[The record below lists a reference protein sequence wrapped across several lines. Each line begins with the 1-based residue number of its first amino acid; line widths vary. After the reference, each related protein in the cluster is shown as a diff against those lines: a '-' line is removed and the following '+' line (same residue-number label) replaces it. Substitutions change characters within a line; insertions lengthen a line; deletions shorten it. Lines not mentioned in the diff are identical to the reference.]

1 MVLDTLTNLPSY
13 NALNSHF
20 AKVCAYL
27 KEAHLSGLPEGRY
40 PIDGDNAYLMI
51 SERDLKKP
59 ADAALEVHDRYIDI
73 QIVLSGREGFGWKD
87 RSRCAAPRGAMNT
100 EKDVMFYDDEPS
112 TYFTLGEGEIGI
124 FFPPGC
130 ACAVGGR
137 RPREKGGG
145 QGESGVTGRNREGKP
160 GSFAESVG
168 IGLLARLKFLKT
180 YKHIKSW

>member
-73 QIVLSGREGFGWKD
+73 QIVLS
-87 RSRCAAPRGAMNT
+87 
-100 EKDVMFYDDEPS
+100 

-124 FFPPGC
+124 FFPQDAHAPLVGDGRVKK
-130 ACAVGGR
+130 AVVKVKV
-137 RPREKGGG
+137 E
-145 QGESGVTGRNREGKP
+145 
-160 GSFAESVG
+160 
-168 IGLLARLKFLKT
+168 
-180 YKHIKSW
+180 

>member
-40 PIDGDNAYLMI
+40 PIDSDNAYLMI

-87 RSRCAAPRGAMNT
+87 RSRCAAPRGAT
-100 EKDVMFYDDEPS
+100 V
-112 TYFTLGEGEIGI
+112 
-124 FFPPGC
+124 
-130 ACAVGGR
+130 
-137 RPREKGGG
+137 
-145 QGESGVTGRNREGKP
+145 
-160 GSFAESVG
+160 
-168 IGLLARLKFLKT
+168 
-180 YKHIKSW
+180 

>member
-87 RSRCAAPRGAMNT
+87 RSSCAAPRGAMNT
-100 EKDVMFYDDEPS
+100 EKDVMTSLRPILPS
-112 TYFTLGEGEIGI
+112 
-124 FFPPGC
+124 
-130 ACAVGGR
+130 ARA
-137 RPREKGGG
+137 K
-145 QGESGVTGRNREGKP
+145 S
-160 GSFAESVG
+160 GSFS
-168 IGLLARLKFLKT
+168 RRMRMRR
-180 YKHIKSW
+180 W

>member
-100 EKDVMFYDDEPS
+100 ERTLCFTMTSLRPILPS
-112 TYFTLGEGEIGI
+112 
-124 FFPPGC
+124 
-130 ACAVGGR
+130 ARA
-137 RPREKGGG
+137 K
-145 QGESGVTGRNREGKP
+145 S
-160 GSFAESVG
+160 GSFSRRMRMRRWWAT
-168 IGLLARLKFLKT
+168 AA
-180 YKHIKSW
+180 

>member
-27 KEAHLSGLPEGRY
+27 KEANLSGLPEGRY

-73 QIVLSGREGFGWKD
+73 
-87 RSRCAAPRGAMNT
+87 
-100 EKDVMFYDDEPS
+100 
-112 TYFTLGEGEIGI
+112 GI
-124 FFPPGC
+124 FFPQDAHAPLVGDGRVKK
-130 ACAVGGR
+130 AVVKVKV
-137 RPREKGGG
+137 E
-145 QGESGVTGRNREGKP
+145 
-160 GSFAESVG
+160 
-168 IGLLARLKFLKT
+168 
-180 YKHIKSW
+180 

>member
-73 QIVLSGREGFGWKD
+73 QIVLSGREGCGWKD

-124 FFPPGC
+124 FFPQDAHAPLVGDGRVKK
-130 ACAVGGR
+130 AVVKVKV
-137 RPREKGGG
+137 E
-145 QGESGVTGRNREGKP
+145 
-160 GSFAESVG
+160 
-168 IGLLARLKFLKT
+168 
-180 YKHIKSW
+180 